1 MNQALQRKCNKLISN
16 AKNKTLLYGEII
28 NELAKNKDLMR
39 YSTTI
44 PNAMEY
50 LRSNGITVVMP
61 TIEEPKTEE
70 PETTELPEELNDDL
84 MNAIEEEALESFAE
98 SSKEEP
104 TDEEL
109 RDIESAPERYY
120 DSDGVKQYLRD
131 ISSLHEEL
139 LSAEEERDLGKRI
152 QLYDDPEAKQLLA
165 EYNLKLVVSIA
176 KRYVFASNGSL
187 SFEDIIQNGNIGLL
201 KAVERFDPDRG
212 FKFSTYATWW
222 IRQAITRALAD
233 EGRTVRIPVHA
244 VEQLRYIHRAIRE
257 IQNKSS
263 NERRPDYQEIADL
276 CNERGW
282 VVKTT
287 SNNKT
292 ISADKVKEYLG
303 LFDMTNMISLNSPV
317 GEEEHGEQS
326 VIGDFIPD
334 YSQNIVET
342 AEQRDIAEKF
352 NYVFKK
358 YLTEREAG
366 VLRLRF
372 GFDGREP
379 MTLEQVGQIYG
390 VTRERIRQIEN
401 KAKLKIK
408 RKKEISSLFGE

>member
-70 PETTELPEELNDDL
+70 LETTELPEELNDDL
-84 MNAIEEEALESFAE
+84 MDAIEEEAIESFVE
-98 SSKEEP
+98 SSNEEP
-104 TDEEL
+104 TDDEL

-131 ISSLHEEL
+131 ISNLHEEL

-152 QLYDDPEAKQLLA
+152 KLYNDPKAKQLLA

-201 KAVERFDPDRG
+201 KAVERYDPDRG

-222 IRQAITRALAD
+222 IRQSITRSLAD

-257 IQNKSS
+257 IQNKTS
-263 NERRPDYQEIADL
+263 NERQPEYQEIADL
-276 CNERGW
+276 CNANGW

-292 ISADKVKEYLG
+292 ISADKVKEYLS
-303 LFDMTNMISLNSPV
+303 LFDMTNMVSLNSPV

-326 VIGDFIPD
+326 CIGDFIPD
-334 YSQNIVET
+334 SSQNIVET

-401 KAKLKIK
+401 KAKNKIR